1 MNEHRPGPGAL
12 RSGVVLAGGHSRRFG
27 SADKALASIDGEPM
41 LVRVVSRV
49 RKVVDRVVLSC
60 RPSQRE
66 TFEAILSGAGLP
78 VTVATDPE
86 PDGGPL
92 LGLCE
97 AISHVE
103 APYVA
108 VVACDMPGVD
118 PDFLAE
124 LFAVAA
130 GRDGAIPHDRD
141 GNPQPTQAVYRTAA
155 IREGCEREL
164 AAGNRGLRDLLE
176 SLQVRNLPPVAVE
189 ATTDWRSF
197 TNVNTPAELEE
208 FAAVERR
215 E

>member
-1 MNEHRPGPGAL
+1 MTTDSDAESSRAA
-12 RSGVVLAGGHSRRFG
+12 VVLAGGHSRRFG
-27 SADKALASIDGEPM
+27 STDKALASIDGEAM

-49 RKVVDRVVLSC
+49 STVVDRVVLSC
-60 RPSQRE
+60 RASQRE
-66 TFEAILSGAGLP
+66 TFEDLLADAGCA
-78 VTVATDPE
+78 VTIATDPE

-97 AISHVE
+97 AVSHVE

-118 PDFLAE
+118 PDFLTE

-130 GRDGAIPHDRD
+130 GRDGVIPHDRD

-155 IREGCEREL
+155 VRGGCNRQL

-176 SLQVRNLPPVAVE
+176 SLHVRSLPPVAVE
-189 ATTDWRSF
+189 ATTDWDSF
-197 TNVNTPAELEE
+197 TNVNTPAEL
-208 FAAVERR
+208 AAFTRSQGLE
-215 E
+215 

>member
-1 MNEHRPGPGAL
+1 MTNDSDPEPL
-12 RSGVVLAGGHSRRFG
+12 RAAVVLAGGHSRRFG
-27 SADKALASIDGEPM
+27 SADKALAAIDGEPM

-49 RKVVDRVVLSC
+49 STIVDQVVLSC
-60 RPSQRE
+60 RQSQRE
-66 TFEAILSGAGLP
+66 TFEALLADAGLEI
-78 VTVATDPE
+78 TVVTDPE

-97 AISHVE
+97 AISHVK
-103 APYVA
+103 APYIA

-130 GRDGAIPHDRD
+130 GRDGAIPLDAN
-141 GNPQPTQAVYRTAA
+141 GTPQPTQAVYRTAA
-155 IREGCEREL
+155 VRENCSAQL
-164 AAGNRGLRDLLE
+164 AAGNRGLRELLE
-176 SLQVRNLPPVAVE
+176 SLQVRTLPPEAVE

-197 TNVNTPAELEE
+197 TNVNTPAELDE
-208 FAAVERR
+208 FVAAERR